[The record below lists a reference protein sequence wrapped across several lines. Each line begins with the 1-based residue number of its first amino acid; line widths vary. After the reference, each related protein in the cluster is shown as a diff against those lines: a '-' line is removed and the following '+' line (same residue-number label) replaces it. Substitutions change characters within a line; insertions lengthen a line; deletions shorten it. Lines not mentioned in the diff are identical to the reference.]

1 MKREK
6 RTWSV
11 TLTIVDKALGK
22 ESFYP
27 KCYTK
32 SKIERFVRNELSD
45 FDFPN
50 VKVKNVVA
58 TEVVD
63 DK

>member
-11 TLTIVDKALGK
+11 TLTIVDRALG
-22 ESFYP
+22 EP
-27 KCYTK
+27 GLHEHCYTK
-32 SKIERFVRNELSD
+32 EKIESFVRNELSG
-45 FDFPN
+45 FDCP
-50 VKVKNVVA
+50 KATIKNVVA